1 MREYTLPIAFLIA
14 PFLILST
21 GYIWTGQQIGLMVI
35 FLVLMAN
42 MIENRWIK
50 MFLFYAVAWQ
60 TFLFVN
66 ALIYPHAFQQA
77 IASGY
82 TQVLFVAAGAMIY
95 LAASKSKIKDETFYN
110 VICVAALVQVL
121 IALLQRFAGID
132 LVLMALSLIAPTKS
146 NLGNGPF
153 VGSLGNPNYLAAFL
167 AFSTPFFF
175 RKWWV
180 WSFPLVVIS
189 LIAANTSTAAV
200 AAGIGMGIFSTY
212 FYKKGTLTKREY
224 SGSMTLIMLWI
235 VWYAFLFHPSIVQV
249 GGSPTAGTPLERSDN
264 LVRGDIWAYALSQVS
279 ATWNGII
286 FGLGPGA
293 SWKYNY
299 PLHSEWVTLFHQ
311 FGIIGLGL
319 AAGFLWTIKRKNIYL
334 FSSFVI
340 IVINMFGNAALH
352 IAPTAFLACLVAGLM
367 ERTATPNTL

>member
-1 MREYTLPIAFLIA
+1 MREYTLPIAFLLA

-21 GYIWTGQQIGLMVI
+21 GYIWTGQQIGLMII
-35 FLVLMAN
+35 FLIVLAN
-42 MIENRWIK
+42 MIENKWLRW
-50 MFLFYAVAWQ
+50 FLFYAIAWQ
-60 TFLFVN
+60 AYRFVQ
-66 ALIYPHAFQQA
+66 ALIHPEMFQAA

-82 TQVLFVAAGAMIY
+82 TQVLFMAAGAMIY

-110 VICVAALVQVL
+110 VICGAALIQAV
-121 IALLQRFAGID
+121 IALLQKFAGID

-146 NLGNGPF
+146 NMGNSAF

-167 AFSTPFFF
+167 AFSVPFFF
-175 RKWWV
+175 RKGWV

-200 AAGIGMGIFSTY
+200 AAGIGMGVFSTY

-224 SGSMTLIMLWI
+224 AGSMTLIMLWI
-235 VWYAFLFHPSIVQV
+235 VWYAFLFHPIGQIVPV
-249 GGSPTAGTPLERSDN
+249 YGASGAEPSRELG
-264 LVRGDIWAYALSQVS
+264 RGDIWMYAWTAVT
-279 ATWNGII
+279 ATWNGVI

-293 SWKYNY
+293 AWKYNY

-311 FGIIGLGL
+311 FGVIGLGL
-319 AAGFLWTIKRKNIYL
+319 AAGFLWTVKRKNIYL
-334 FSSFVI
+334 FPSFVI

-367 ERTATPNTL
+367 ERTVRPNTL